1 MGSHV
6 APQDEPPS
14 AMAQDPGPGDRL
26 REERRAL
33 LARLL
38 QQQAQGTRLLPT
50 SLAQEA
56 LWVVEQMW
64 PGAALYNVP
73 CCMRLRGALSVPA
86 LGEALAALTQ
96 RHEVLRTTFVAP
108 QGRPLQLVG
117 AVKRPGELP
126 PVVDLSGLPEQER
139 ERQALRVA
147 AQESRRPFD
156 LTREAP
162 LRASLLRL
170 GTTEH
175 VLVLVFHHIAVD
187 GWSVRVLLRD
197 LSALYAR
204 LRDQPAPQLPELPV
218 QFGDCAHWQRE
229 WLQGRAAQ
237 EQSQY
242 WRQRL
247 AGAPM
252 VLELPTDFER
262 PAVRSAAGRRHR
274 FSLPAQT
281 AVAAG
286 RLAKSERATLFMVL
300 LAGFQAWLGRMV
312 GQEDFVVGSP
322 IANRHRPEVAE
333 LIGPFVN
340 MLPLRA
346 DLGGGPTF
354 REVVRRVRQTC
365 LGAYAHQDLP
375 FERLVEDLGVARDPG
390 RNPLF
395 QVAFALQE
403 GAVARLEL
411 PGVQVVP
418 LDIELGV
425 ARFDL
430 TVLLEGDEQ
439 GLEGLVSYS
448 TELFAPETMA
458 RWMEGFGLLLDAAV
472 AEPDLPLPTVP
483 VPGEADQQKGPPS
496 MPDTTDQSVALP
508 AGRPA
513 VRSTP
518 IPSVRQADLEKIIAG
533 IWREVLHLD
542 GEIRV
547 TDNFFDV
554 GGTSLTLVQVHRKLQ
569 RVLSGSL
576 PLIMLFQFSTI
587 ESLARKLAEDVDE
600 RAAARRG
607 EGRALQRQRRRRP
620 RAVAGGDEQER

>member
-6 APQDEPPS
+6 APQEEPPS
-14 AMAQDPGPGDRL
+14 AMAQHAGPGDRL
-26 REERRAL
+26 RDERRAL

-38 QQQAQGTRLLPT
+38 HQQAQGVRLLPT
-50 SLAQEA
+50 SLGQEA

-86 LGEALAALTQ
+86 LGEALVALVQ

-117 AVKRPGELP
+117 TVKRTGELL

-139 ERQALRVA
+139 EREALRLA
-147 AQESRRPFD
+147 TQESRRPFD

-175 VLVLVFHHIAVD
+175 LLVLGFHHIAVD

-204 LRDQPAPQLPELPV
+204 LRNQPAPQLPELPV
-218 QFGDCAHWQRE
+218 QFGDYAHWQRE
-229 WLQGRAAQ
+229 WLQDRTAQ
-237 EQSQY
+237 EQSRY

-262 PAVRSAAGRRHR
+262 PTVRSAAGRRHR
-274 FSLPAQT
+274 FSLPART
-281 AVAAG
+281 AMAAG

-312 GQEDFVVGSP
+312 DQEDFVVGSP
-322 IANRHRPEVAE
+322 IANRHRPEVAD

-346 DLGGGPTF
+346 DLRGRPTF
-354 REVVRRVRQTC
+354 RELVRRVRQAC
-365 LGAYAHQDLP
+365 LHAYAHQDLP
-375 FERLVEDLGVARDPG
+375 FERLVGDLGVARDPG

-403 GAVARLEL
+403 GDVARLEL
-411 PGVQVVP
+411 PAVQVVP

-425 ARFDL
+425 ARFDA

-439 GLEGLVSYS
+439 GLEGLVDYS
-448 TELFAPETMA
+448 AELFAPETIA
-458 RWMEGFGLLLDAAV
+458 RWMEGFRLLLDAAV
-472 AEPDLPLPTVP
+472 AEPDLPLRKAPLS
-483 VPGEADQQKGPPS
+483 GEANQQEGLPS
-496 MPDTTDQSVALP
+496 MPDTTDQTAAVP

-513 VRSTP
+513 VTSAQT
-518 IPSVRQADLEKIIAG
+518 PSVRQADLEKIIAG
-533 IWREVLHLD
+533 IWREVLHLE

-554 GGTSLTLVQVHRKLQ
+554 GGTSLALVQVHRKLQ
-569 RVLSGSL
+569 RMLSSSL

-600 RAAARRG
+600 SASARLG
-607 EGRALQRQRRRRP
+607 EGRALQRQRHRRP
-620 RAVAGGDEQER
+620 RAVAGSDERER